1 MRYLFPLIAIT
12 VVFYG
17 LVSIPFDGAMER
29 GGVAVSIGFLMLT
42 AYFMGAVAEKVRLPR
57 ITGYLACGILF
68 GPHLLGLV
76 DSVTVSEM
84 RFIDDLALTFI
95 ALAAGGELKIPGLKK
110 RMKLISLNILF
121 LVTAV
126 FVGCMAII
134 FFLGPKFGVTPLNN
148 IPIAIASGLII
159 SSIMASL
166 SPSTTM
172 AIISETRAA
181 GSFTE
186 TIMGVTVAMDVVVLI
201 LFTVSATIGE
211 LLTGAGG
218 TLSSSM
224 TLILAL
230 QTVGNLGIG
239 AVLGILLIGY
249 IKYVNRD
256 LTVILL
262 LFALLVTSL
271 AHFFSAYLTEIWG
284 FNIIIEPLLIAIT
297 TGFVVENFSP
307 EGDELLK
314 TIDDGSL
321 PLYVIFFAVAGAS
334 LNLKIVS
341 EVWVLTLIL
350 TGYRLF
356 SFFLGSLTAGRL
368 LKEPEGENRWMGI
381 SYTAQAGVS
390 IGLAVKV
397 MTIFP
402 EWGGGVASLIL
413 SVVTLN
419 QIVGPVFLKLALE
432 RVGEARQRDK
442 EVISSTGGPAAR
454 QIRGVD

>member
-1 MRYLFPLIAIT
+1 A
-12 VVFYG
+12 
-17 LVSIPFDGAMER
+17 
-29 GGVAVSIGFLMLT
+29 
-42 AYFMGAVAEKVRLPR
+42 
-57 ITGYLACGILF
+57 
-68 GPHLLGLV
+68 
-76 DSVTVSEM
+76 
-84 RFIDDLALTFI
+84 
-95 ALAAGGELKIPGLKK
+95 
-110 RMKLISLNILF
+110 
-121 LVTAV
+121 
-126 FVGCMAII
+126 
-134 FFLGPKFGVTPLNN
+134 
-148 IPIAIASGLII
+148 GLII
-159 SSIMASL
+159 SSIMTAR
-166 SPSTTM
+166 SPSTM
-172 AIISETRAA
+172 IAVISETRAS

-201 LFTVSATIGE
+201 LFTLSATIGE

-218 TLSSSM
+218 ALSSGTTM
-224 TLILAL
+224 ILAL
-230 QTVGNLGIG
+230 QTVVNLGVG
-239 AVLGILLIGY
+239 AILGIALIGY

-256 LTVILL
+256 LTVILI

-271 AHFFSAYLTEIWG
+271 AHFFSAYLTEMWE
-284 FNIIIEPLLIAIT
+284 FNIIVEPLLIAIT

-314 TIDDGSL
+314 TIDESSL

-350 TGYRLF
+350 TGYRLL
-356 SFFLGSLTAGRL
+356 SFYLGSLSAGKL
-368 LKEPEGENRWMGI
+368 LKEPERENRLMGI

-402 EWGGGVASLIL
+402 EWGEAVASLIL

-432 RVGEARQRDK
+432 RVGEARQRGK
-442 EVISSTGGPAAR
+442 EAVSPAAGKIGKIGQR
-454 QIRGVD
+454 DCKKAILDKMKL